1 MPLMI
6 EPAAIDKLK
15 RSADLAAIVRAHG
28 VELKRK
34 GKQLVGRCPF
44 HSPDKTPSFFVDPAR
59 GIWKC
64 FGACAAKGDDKA
76 GGDAI
81 RFLMQA
87 DGLTFREAFAKLG
100 GAIESKPLAP
110 RKRANGNGH
119 EDLALLARV
128 VDFYHRSFLSTL
140 AAQQYLASRGLAN
153 VELWSAY
160 RIGYADGSLVAKTKG
175 ALREGLVRLGVMTGS
190 SHELLHGCI
199 VFPLLDRTG
208 VVVDLYGRAID
219 RDQHL
224 YLPGSRRGLFNA
236 ETLRGAEEIILT
248 ESIID
253 ALSLIEA
260 GVMNVLPLYG
270 TNGFT
275 DEHTKLLTELK
286 PLRVALA
293 FDNDDAGRAVT
304 AKLAQRLAP
313 GFEVRVIDIGRKDL
327 NDILVHD
334 GPDALKQIVSRDRID
349 SPTSPETP
357 TAAEE
362 EVTIDAGELR
372 FSSGPRLY
380 TVRGIDA
387 KRGASLRVGLKL
399 SVAEQ
404 RVIDAVDLYSA
415 RSRNGFLS
423 RATEAQLGERIQIER
438 DLLRLLD
445 TIEKHQA
452 SADAP
457 PAAPKLE
464 MSTDEREEAMALLHR
479 PDLLELVAADMET
492 LGYVGENV
500 NKQLGY
506 LVSVS
511 RKLDAPLSMVIMSQ
525 SGSGK
530 SALADVLELLVP
542 PEEVILFSRLSA
554 QALYYM
560 DRDALRHRFIIVEER
575 AGSLDADYSIRSLQS
590 KKKLILAVPVKDPS
604 SGRIKTQVFEI
615 LGPAAFLETT
625 TETRIHPENATR
637 CFEMYCD
644 ESAEQTRRIHVMQRR
659 SKTLSARLAGRER
672 EAVIRRHQNAQRLLD
687 PVDVVI
693 PFAESIDF
701 PHQWLRTRRD
711 HLRFLNLI
719 DAIAFLHQHQRE
731 RKRIDGREYIEAS
744 IADYE
749 RAYAVAADVLG
760 QTLADLKRPAA
771 ELLASMRSIIANKPD
786 GAITRRELREATG
799 LPDHR
804 VTSLLHELVTL
815 EYAEIVTGSQGKTF
829 RYRLTQAGGT
839 NSPAL
844 AGLRPPDELQT
855 RISPPASRLRKRA

>member
-1 MPLMI
+1 
-6 EPAAIDKLK
+6 
-15 RSADLAAIVRAHG
+15 
-28 VELKRK
+28 
-34 GKQLVGRCPF
+34 
-44 HSPDKTPSFFVDPAR
+44 
-59 GIWKC
+59 
-64 FGACAAKGDDKA
+64 
-76 GGDAI
+76 
-81 RFLMQA
+81 
-87 DGLTFREAFAKLG
+87 
-100 GAIESKPLAP
+100 
-110 RKRANGNGH
+110 
-119 EDLALLARV
+119 
-128 VDFYHRSFLSTL
+128 
-140 AAQQYLASRGLAN
+140 
-153 VELWSAY
+153 
-160 RIGYADGSLVAKTKG
+160 
-175 ALREGLVRLGVMTGS
+175 
-190 SHELLHGCI
+190 
-199 VFPLLDRTG
+199 
-208 VVVDLYGRAID
+208 
-219 RDQHL
+219 
-224 YLPGSRRGLFNA
+224 
-236 ETLRGAEEIILT
+236 
-248 ESIID
+248 
-253 ALSLIEA
+253 
-260 GVMNVLPLYG
+260 
-270 TNGFT
+270 
-275 DEHTKLLTELK
+275 
-286 PLRVALA
+286 
-293 FDNDDAGRAVT
+293 
-304 AKLAQRLAP
+304 
-313 GFEVRVIDIGRKDL
+313 
-327 NDILVHD
+327 
-334 GPDALKQIVSRDRID
+334 
-349 SPTSPETP
+349 
-357 TAAEE
+357 
-362 EVTIDAGELR
+362 
-372 FSSGPRLY
+372 
-380 TVRGIDA
+380 
-387 KRGASLRVGLKL
+387 
-399 SVAEQ
+399 
-404 RVIDAVDLYSA
+404 
-415 RSRNGFLS
+415 
-423 RATEAQLGERIQIER
+423 
-438 DLLRLLD
+438 
-445 TIEKHQA
+445 
-452 SADAP
+452 
-457 PAAPKLE
+457 
-464 MSTDEREEAMALLHR
+464 
-479 PDLLELVAADMET
+479 
-492 LGYVGENV
+492 
-500 NKQLGY
+500 
-506 LVSVS
+506 
-511 RKLDAPLSMVIMSQ
+511 
-525 SGSGK
+525 
-530 SALADVLELLVP
+530 
-542 PEEVILFSRLSA
+542 
-554 QALYYM
+554 M